1 MESFAKLEGKPKA
14 RTRPYFDGNLCGGSL
29 REEGRYS
36 PKSGEIR
43 IRRPSTIDECEDE
56 QAKVG
61 SDRRPGHPR
70 HGDRP
75 HEDREH
81 DSERQKQSRRGH
93 GA

>member
-1 MESFAKLEGKPKA
+1 MESFAKLDGKPMA
-14 RTRPYFDGNLCGGSL
+14 RTRPYFDGNLRGGSL
-29 REEGRYS
+29 REEGRHS
-36 PKSGEIR
+36 PKSGQIG
-43 IRRPSTIDECEDE
+43 IRRSSTIDDCEDE

-61 SDRRPGHPR
+61 SDRHPRHPR

-75 HEDREH
+75 HENREN